1 MNVGGK
7 RAYLLRESAE
17 LVFFVA
23 ILVLISQFV
32 PLPIWI
38 WLGVPFGKIL
48 FASAM
53 YLLFFRR
60 TLLRRPRVGPQAIVG
75 RTAETLTPL
84 NPSGQI
90 KVNGEIWSAR
100 SHNGTMILE
109 QQKVAILRVEGNV
122 VYVVAVA

>member
-1 MNVGGK
+1 MSGGSR
-7 RAYLLRESAE
+7 RAYLLRELAE

-23 ILVLISQFV
+23 ILAAISQFV

-60 TLLRRPRVGPQAIVG
+60 ILLRRSRVGPEALVG
-75 RTAETLTPL
+75 QTAETLTPL

-100 SHNGTMILE
+100 SHSGAMIPE
-109 QQKVAILRVEGNV
+109 RQKVEILRVEGNIAHV
-122 VYVVAVA
+122 VNVG